1 MPMTT
6 SLRQNTWFYFSG
18 FPLTADD
25 SQSDDSAPGTRKFR
39 PRVSTRG
46 ARREDIPDDM
56 AELILGLMQKT
67 PEARPADAYAV
78 HERLEQT
85 VRANR
90 SIPLTRAEA
99 SSGGHR

>member
-1 MPMTT
+1 
-6 SLRQNTWFYFSG
+6 
-18 FPLTADD
+18 
-25 SQSDDSAPGTRKFR
+25 
-39 PRVSTRG
+39 
-46 ARREDIPDDM
+46 M
-56 AELILGLMQKT
+56 AELILGRMQKT